1 MNLLGRSEKHV
12 PAPTALSN
20 LKCSL
25 QVTTVLHL
33 AVGPGREAQ
42 GIVSRREL
50 KKPVSKKKLDDV
62 VVVVV
67 DALMPF
73 CRVLDELRVE
83 ADTRSTLRTQS
94 VVSGARGSTL

>member
-1 MNLLGRSEKHV
+1 M
-12 PAPTALSN
+12 
-20 LKCSL
+20 
-25 QVTTVLHL
+25 VLHL

-67 DALMPF
+67 DAFDAFL
-73 CRVLDELRVE
+73 
-83 ADTRSTLRTQS
+83 
-94 VVSGARGSTL
+94 

>member
-1 MNLLGRSEKHV
+1 M
-12 PAPTALSN
+12 
-20 LKCSL
+20 
-25 QVTTVLHL
+25 VLHL

-50 KKPVSKKKLDDV
+50 KKPVSKKKLDDVV

>member
-12 PAPTALSN
+12 PAPTALLN

-25 QVTTVLHL
+25 QVTTVLRL

-42 GIVSRREL
+42 GIMSRREL
-50 KKPVSKKKLDDV
+50 KKPGSKKKVED

-83 ADTRSTLRTQS
+83 ADTRSTLRTTS

>member
-62 VVVVV
+62 VVV